1 MHLEDAPPA
10 NPPAAEVP
18 AAGMPAVGASAPVDP
33 LLGCLSI
40 LAGLLERPTSTSALC
55 AGLPMVDEKFTPTLF
70 VRAAERIGIAAR
82 LVKREASAISQMN
95 LPCVLSLKN
104 GQACVLTALHAGHGA
119 DIIRPEAGAST
130 KRIALSELAKQFRGL
145 VLFAKPEYQFDE
157 RTQDLGQT
165 AHYSWFWGT
174 LARFWTVY
182 AHAVV
187 ASIVINLFALAS
199 PLFFKNVYDRVV
211 PNNAVETLWV
221 LASGVIAVY
230 LFDFVL
236 RMARGYF
243 VDEAGKGADV
253 ILASRVF
260 AHVMGMRYDVRP
272 PSVGAFAAN
281 LRDYETLRDFCTST
295 TMLAFADLPFV
306 FLFIGVI
313 WLVGGPVAIVPA
325 AAVPIVILIAV
336 FLQTPLRRVIAR
348 TTREGFQ
355 KNAILIES
363 LEGLDALKTAAAE
376 GRVQRR
382 WEHLVG
388 TTAKTAT
395 RARFLAMLAST
406 SALLVQNLVAV
417 LVLVYGVHLIAAG
430 ELTTGALVASSPL
443 TTRAMSSLSQITALI
458 MRFNQS
464 MISLK
469 TLDGVMKKPLERP
482 PGKVF
487 LHRPR
492 LRGQLEFR
500 GVSFKYPNQK
510 TSALPMF
517 PLPSSPARRSAS
529 SGASGP
535 ERARSRGF

>member
-1 MHLEDAPPA
+1 MSSKIQTLRSDRPPKTTTLHLEDAPPA

-95 LPCVLSLKN
+95 LPCVLLLKN

-211 PNNAVETLWV
+211 PNNAVETLV
-221 LASGVIAVY
+221 APAV
-230 LFDFVL
+230 
-236 RMARGYF
+236 
-243 VDEAGKGADV
+243 
-253 ILASRVF
+253 
-260 AHVMGMRYDVRP
+260 
-272 PSVGAFAAN
+272 
-281 LRDYETLRDFCTST
+281 
-295 TMLAFADLPFV
+295 
-306 FLFIGVI
+306 
-313 WLVGGPVAIVPA
+313 
-325 AAVPIVILIAV
+325 
-336 FLQTPLRRVIAR
+336 
-348 TTREGFQ
+348 
-355 KNAILIES
+355 
-363 LEGLDALKTAAAE
+363 
-376 GRVQRR
+376 
-382 WEHLVG
+382 
-388 TTAKTAT
+388 
-395 RARFLAMLAST
+395 T
-406 SALLVQNLVAV
+406 SAWRRRMPCRL
-417 LVLVYGVHLIAAG
+417 GHG
-430 ELTTGALVASSPL
+430 
-443 TTRAMSSLSQITALI
+443 R
-458 MRFNQS
+458 R
-464 MISLK
+464 
-469 TLDGVMKKPLERP
+469 
-482 PGKVF
+482 
-487 LHRPR
+487 RPR
-492 LRGQLEFR
+492 LRRRTLGTR
-500 GVSFKYPNQK
+500 PCRMN
-510 TSALPMF
+510 
-517 PLPSSPARRSAS
+517 PSSR
-529 SGASGP
+529 GP
-535 ERARSRGF
+535 RLGRYR